1 MGEISYRDLN
11 KRMWKDSMR
20 MRKLGEERES
30 AAEMNEKIGG
40 GGDGEGEED
49 SRRSELSRRKKMARS
64 QDAVLK
70 HMVKIMNCKGQG
82 FVYGIV
88 PEKGKSVTGSSDSL
102 RKWWKEKVI
111 FEKNALAAIVE
122 FFPKLLEETPPITNS
137 NNFNGDNPACSIL
150 FLLPDLQDATLGSL
164 LSALMQHC
172 DPPQRCFPLDKG
184 LPPPWWPTGTELWW
198 GDQGVV
204 SLEQGPPPYKKP
216 HDLKKAWK
224 VTVLAGIIKHM
235 SPDLDRM
242 RDLVKHSKSLQNK
255 MSSKESGTWS
265 KVVNR
270 EEDILKLVTQK
281 TQNILLCDKQGEE
294 EKTTKCNQHQ
304 GSKEKRKC
312 EFEREASTEIA
323 LYECPNLRCPKSRL
337 GFGFLD
343 KNSRTEHEKICSFCD
358 DRGEYPQWIEEDIQR
373 SLEEYD
379 SHFDNGGF
387 ENYGRQELRYDPMM
401 YVDVNMDQIPAQD
414 EQVSSEEVFNSLSTS
429 VWDLAYDD
437 LYQGD

>member
-1 MGEISYRDLN
+1 M
-11 KRMWKDSMR
+11 
-20 MRKLGEERES
+20 
-30 AAEMNEKIGG
+30 
-40 GGDGEGEED
+40 
-49 SRRSELSRRKKMARS
+49 
-64 QDAVLK
+64 
-70 HMVKIMNCKGQG
+70 
-82 FVYGIV
+82 
-88 PEKGKSVTGSSDSL
+88 
-102 RKWWKEKVI
+102 
-111 FEKNALAAIVE
+111 
-122 FFPKLLEETPPITNS
+122 
-137 NNFNGDNPACSIL
+137 
-150 FLLPDLQDATLGSL
+150 
-164 LSALMQHC
+164 
-172 DPPQRCFPLDKG
+172 
-184 LPPPWWPTGTELWW
+184 
-198 GDQGVV
+198 V

-281 TQNILLCDKQGEE
+281 TQNISLCDKQGEE
-294 EKTTKCNQHQ
+294 EKTTKCNQHV

-312 EFEREASTEIA
+312 EFEREASMEIA
-323 LYECPNLRCPKSRL
+323 LYECPNLRCPKSCL

-358 DRGEYPQWIEEDIQR
+358 GRGEYPEWIEEDMQR

-387 ENYGRQELRYDPMM
+387 ESYGGQGLRYDPMMM
-401 YVDVNMDQIPAQD
+401 YVDVNMDQVPAQD
-414 EQVSSEEVFNSLSTS
+414 EQVSGEEVFSSLSTS

-437 LYQGD
+437 VYQGD